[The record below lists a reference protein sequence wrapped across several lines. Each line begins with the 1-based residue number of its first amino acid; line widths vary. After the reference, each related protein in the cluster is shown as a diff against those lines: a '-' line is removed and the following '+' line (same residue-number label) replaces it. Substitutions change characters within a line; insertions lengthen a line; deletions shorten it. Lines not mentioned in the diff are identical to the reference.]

1 MPLPR
6 VMQRCSPRIGL
17 CALLLS
23 GAASLTIA
31 ATAPVGPHA
40 DGPPSAAA
48 PPIAHQAQS
57 TTSSILIT
65 ARDDLSDPNFAGSTV
80 LVLNNIAEGPAGL
93 IINRPMAVPV
103 SRLFPDLKA
112 LAGLQDKLYFG
123 GPVEFG
129 SSVWFLF
136 RARTQPRHAVQAC
149 AGVYLSADADLL
161 RQLLSRPDPMAGL
174 RIFVGYAGWGPG
186 QLQAE
191 IASGAWTARR
201 ADAAGIFDP
210 SSQRPWPPPRI
221 PGKSTGSTAST

>member
-6 VMQRCSPRIGL
+6 VMQRRSPRMGL

-23 GAASLTIA
+23 AAASLTIA
-31 ATAPVGPHA
+31 ATAPVGPRA
-40 DGPPSAAA
+40 DAPRIAAA
-48 PPIAHQAQS
+48 PPLAAKSPSQ
-57 TTSSILIT
+57 SSILIT
-65 ARDDLSDPNFAGSTV
+65 ARDDLSDSNFAGSTV

-103 SRLFPDLKA
+103 SRLFPDLKS
-112 LAGLQDKLYFG
+112 LAGLHDKLYFG
-123 GPVEFG
+123 GPVDFG
-129 SSVWFLF
+129 SSIWFLF

-161 RQLLSRPDPMAGL
+161 RQLLSRPDPMEGL

-221 PGKSTGSTAST
+221 PGKSTASTGST